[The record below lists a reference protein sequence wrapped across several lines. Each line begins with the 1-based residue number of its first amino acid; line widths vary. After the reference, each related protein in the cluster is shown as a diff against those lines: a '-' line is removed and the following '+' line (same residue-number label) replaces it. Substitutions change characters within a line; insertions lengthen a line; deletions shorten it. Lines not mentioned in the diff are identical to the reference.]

1 MCGLGEMGIHRGLK
15 GGGWIRYSALVWN
28 TAVEITLWGVCGVG
42 EDLMTFGLWK
52 GKQIL
57 KVLGFLMVSNIE
69 RQGNGLD
76 PFSYHF

>member
-42 EDLMTFGLWK
+42 EDDVWS
-52 GKQIL
+52 
-57 KVLGFLMVSNIE
+57 VE
-69 RQGNGLD
+69 RKTNPKSSRLSDGIKHRTSGQW
-76 PFSYHF
+76 P